1 MILTATHTGDE
12 VQVEFTARG
21 ERVDYGV
28 TNSPVWDELLPETIE
43 VYTLSIMGV
52 DVELEELPKPLQKAI
67 MDIADS
73 CEFQSED

>member
-12 VQVEFTARG
+12 VQVEFTATG

-28 TNSPVWDELLPETIE
+28 PNSPVWDEPLPETIE

-52 DVELEELPKPLQKAI
+52 DVELEELPKPLQEAI

-73 CEFQSED
+73 CEFQSEG